1 MRELVDAVAQ
11 AVSGGASG
19 AELAPAKINLA
30 LHVVS
35 RRTDGYHLIDSLVVF
50 ADYADLVSAVP
61 SPGRQVELTLDGH
74 FANELDLLSRPRD
87 NLVVRAAEALIG
99 EAGKK
104 RKVPPTQLVLTK
116 RIPIGA
122 GLGGGS
128 ADAAATLRLLNRR
141 WGLGLDDVRLGKI
154 GLNLGADVPMC
165 LMPKPVIARGI
176 GERLTP
182 VIGMPRLPV
191 VLAHPSIPLSTT
203 AVYARLDHAERS
215 PLPPMPKRFD
225 SVIAFAIWLR
235 QTRNDLSEPAK
246 AETGLAAA
254 AVKALS
260 SDPGCLFARMSG
272 SGAAAFGIFPKLSTA
287 EKAAE
292 RLRHKRP
299 NWWVVAVET
308 IGS

>member
-11 AVSGGASG
+11 AVSGGSTN
-19 AELAPAKINLA
+19 AEPAPAKINLA
-30 LHVVS
+30 LHVTS
-35 RRTDGYHLIDSLVVF
+35 RRPDGYHLIDSLVVF

-61 SPGRQVELTLDGH
+61 STGRQIELTLDGH
-74 FANELDLLSRPRD
+74 FAGELDLLSRPRD
-87 NLVVRAAEALIG
+87 NLVVRAAEALI
-99 EAGKK
+99 AAAKN
-104 RKVPPTQLVLTK
+104 RKLPPAHLVLTK

-128 ADAAATLRLLNRR
+128 ADAAAALRLLDRF
-141 WGLGLDDVRLGKI
+141 WELGLDDGKLAKI
-154 GLNLGADVPMC
+154 GLSLGADVPMC

-176 GERLTP
+176 GERLTA
-182 VIGMPRLPV
+182 VTGMPRLPV
-191 VLAHPSIPLSTT
+191 VLVHPSIPLST
-203 AVYARLDHAERS
+203 AKVYARLEPAERP
-215 PLPPMPKRFD
+215 PLPPLPARFD
-225 SVIAFAIWLR
+225 SPIAFAIWLR
-235 QTRNDLSEPAK
+235 QTRNDLVEPAR
-246 AETGLAAA
+246 AETGLAEAA
-254 AVKALS
+254 TKALS
-260 SDPGCLFARMSG
+260 ADPGCLFARMSG